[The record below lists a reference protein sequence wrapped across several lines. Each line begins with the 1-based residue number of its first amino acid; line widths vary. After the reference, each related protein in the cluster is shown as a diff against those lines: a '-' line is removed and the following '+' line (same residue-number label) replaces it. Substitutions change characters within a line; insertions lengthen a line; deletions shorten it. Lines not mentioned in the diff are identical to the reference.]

1 MATQKQR
8 LYIRAEEKA
17 VFNGTE
23 FVDEVIYSL
32 IVADM
37 SSYGWTM
44 IGHIDVEFEIPTVDL
59 RAQKAKA
66 IQAEMDTVRAEF
78 GRRLTE
84 LQAALNECLAIEG

>member
-8 LYIRAEEKA
+8 LWIKA
-17 VFNGTE
+17 
-23 FVDEVIYSL
+23 DEDFGGNPRYTL
-32 IVADM
+32 IGSDM
-37 SSYGWTM
+37 TSYGWVM
-44 IGHIDVEFEIPTVDL
+44 IGHVDVEFEIPIVDL

-84 LQAALNECLAIEG
+84 LQAALNKCLAIEG